1 MWLNAP
7 MELNGTVALLTG
19 GARVGRA
26 VALGLARR
34 GARVALAYRSSQ
46 RAARETQGAIEKA
59 GGRALLVR
67 ADLSRPG
74 DAQRLVAA
82 VTGRWNRLDVLINMA
97 SNYQKA
103 PPRGFRSMAAGG
115 RFLEKALAV
124 DLKAAHRLSALA
136 APWLSRNGGRI
147 VNVSDW
153 VAASGRPRYKGY
165 AAYYTAKT
173 AVKGLTEALALELSP
188 RVLVNAVAPGPI
200 LPPPG
205 LSPRA
210 NREVITNTPLGRWG
224 GAEEIA
230 KAVLF
235 FIDSDFVTGETL
247 RVDGGRHL
255 F

>member
-1 MWLNAP
+1 MWLNAR
-7 MELNGTVALLTG
+7 MELNGKVALLTG

-34 GARVALAYRSSQ
+34 GARVALTYRSSQ
-46 RAARETQGAIEKA
+46 RAARETRGAIERA

-67 ADLSRPG
+67 ADLSRPR
-74 DAQRLVAA
+74 DAQRLVEA
-82 VTGRWNRLDVLINMA
+82 VTRRWKRLDVLVHMA
-97 SNYQKA
+97 STYEKA
-103 PPRGFRSMAAGG
+103 PPGGVPNSRAGD
-115 RFLEKALAV
+115 RLLERALAI
-124 DLKAAHRLSALA
+124 DFKAAHRLAALA
-136 APWLSRNGGRI
+136 APWLAKDGGRI
-147 VNVSDW
+147 VNISDW

-200 LPPPG
+200 LSPPG

-210 NREVITNTPLGRWG
+210 NREVIANTPLGRWG